1 MAEST
6 KIDDVQKKSGKVV
19 SDSSEVLQDKLAK
32 SYDDIID
39 RLKDERD
46 WLERELRHE
55 YRNARRYVRTNPEQ
69 SIGLALL
76 AGVVTGILI
85 GRSSK

>member
-1 MAEST
+1 MAESK
-6 KIDDVQKKSGKVV
+6 KIDEVQKKIGKVV
-19 SDSSEVLQDKLAK
+19 NDSSEILQEKMAK
-32 SYDDIID
+32 SYDDVID

-55 YRNARRYVRTNPEQ
+55 YRNARRYVRSNPEQ